1 MKTKPTKMPTSLR
14 SELIRVERERGRIY
28 CLIEISIFDDTV
40 YCISISGEEFAAE
53 LVGADA
59 NEAQKLFEMLCE
71 EGVPPY
77 QLFDIVSDRKREE
90 IADKA

>member
-1 MKTKPTKMPTSLR
+1 MKTKVTKMPTSLR

-40 YCISISGEEFAAE
+40 YCISINGEEFAAE
-53 LVGADA
+53 LVGDSAL
-59 NEAQKLFEMLCE
+59 EAQRLFEMLSG
-71 EGVPPY
+71 EGVSPY
-77 QLFDIVSDRKREE
+77 QLFDIVRDRKREE

>member
-1 MKTKPTKMPTSLR
+1 MKTKTAKSPTSLKT
-14 SELIRVERERGRIY
+14 ELLRVERERGRIY
-28 CLIEISIFDDTV
+28 CLIEMSIFDDAV
-40 YCISISGEEFAAE
+40 YCISINGEEFAAE

-77 QLFDIVSDRKREE
+77 QLFDIVSDRKREH
-90 IADKA
+90 IVQDA

>member
-1 MKTKPTKMPTSLR
+1 MKTKVNKMPTSLR

-40 YCISISGEEFAAE
+40 YCISINGEEFAAE
-53 LVGADA
+53 LVGDSAL
-59 NEAQKLFEMLCE
+59 EAQRLFEMLSG